1 MSLRKTSCSCCVAA
15 KRRCDRGFPQCQRCS
30 KQSIACHYPYPPISV
45 LNPQNDFGRS
55 RDALLRSPR
64 TFEGQP
70 DHVSSV
76 ERTQQDVRQGG
87 EDARDD
93 SRSSAPESSFHG
105 HDADWLAEFT
115 EALLPDHHV
124 LPEQYRESPAA
135 TPRPVSR
142 RRRSKKEHMRLE
154 NAKRTNGQNTPSP
167 SPSGA
172 LSGAMLGPWSRFE
185 EVDTWKYCANEMLSY
200 ILLYAK
206 TGSTPMMVATQQIFP
221 RLDPVLGKVLGVC
234 AAHETLSE
242 SHGHLVDQLMDRE
255 LQDLVNTSTLAS
267 DYDMTG
273 QRRDLCSI
281 MWEKVARLQALI
293 MYQIIQRFSN
303 KTGDAQK
310 AMTQEALFVSWT
322 RELELQVQ
330 LLQQLQSSSGMY
342 DMASAYYTDHTELL
356 EATYRTIIMSYEVRA
371 VYWVL
376 NHKICPVWQDLFAI
390 VVPKSLSGREKL
402 LYPEYVVEWE
412 KGLIPVVS
420 KDDERLQNLIV
431 AACKGV
437 DAVRR
442 AEA

>member
-1 MSLRKTSCSCCVAA
+1 MSALS
-15 KRRCDRGFPQCQRCS
+15 
-30 KQSIACHYPYPPISV
+30 PP
-45 LNPQNDFGRS
+45 NDFGSS
-55 RDALLRSPR
+55 RDASLRSPR
-64 TFEGQP
+64 TSEGLP
-70 DHVSSV
+70 NHVLSV
-76 ERTQQDVRQGG
+76 ESTHQDVWQGDEG
-87 EDARDD
+87 ARDD
-93 SRSSAPESSFHG
+93 YTYLATASESIFQDYS
-105 HDADWLAEFT
+105 ADWLAELT
-115 EALLPDHHV
+115 ETLLPDHDV
-124 LPEQYRESPAA
+124 LPEQYHESPPA
-135 TPRPVSR
+135 TPRLVFR

-154 NAKRTNGQNTPSP
+154 NTKRNKGQNTSSP
-167 SPSGA
+167 SPSSA

-200 ILLYAK
+200 ISLYAK
-206 TGSTPMMVATQQIFP
+206 TGSTPMMVAEPQIP
-221 RLDPVLGKVLGVC
+221 PLLDPVLGKVLGVC

-242 SHGHLVDQLMDRE
+242 SHGHLVDQLLDRE
-255 LQDLVNTSTLAS
+255 LQDLVNSSTLAS
-267 DYDMTG
+267 DYEITG

-281 MWEKVARLQALI
+281 MRENVARLQALI

-310 AMTQEALFVSWT
+310 AMAQEALFVSWT
-322 RELELQVQ
+322 RELELQAQ
-330 LLQQLQSSSGMY
+330 LLQQLPSSSGIF
-342 DMASAYYTDHTELL
+342 DTASASYTDHTGLL
-356 EATYRTIIMSYEVRA
+356 EAAYRTIIMSYEVRA

-390 VVPKSLSGREKL
+390 VVPKSLSGRNKL

-412 KGLIPVVS
+412 KGLIPAVS